1 MPKAAGISMIFGTHF
16 RRQARV
22 CLRLADTCDDQHL
35 AERLKAMAAD
45 LLSKAEET
53 DESPHEDTA
62 GAPAYCM

>member
-1 MPKAAGISMIFGTHF
+1 MIFGTPF

-22 CLRLADTCDDQHL
+22 CLRLADNCDDQHL

-53 DESPHEDTA
+53 EGRPYENT
-62 GAPAYCM
+62 GGEPAYCM